1 MSEAIDAL
9 RAPTPKERRS
19 AAFASAIGTTIEWY
33 DFFIYGLAAGL
44 VFNAVF
50 FPENDPIV
58 GVLLA
63 FGTFAVGYI
72 GRPVGALLFGHFG
85 DRIGRKSAL
94 ITTMMIMGVCT
105 TLIGLLP
112 SYASIG
118 VWAPA
123 LLMLLRIAQGIGIAG
138 EWGGAVLL
146 AVEYAPT
153 KRRGLYG
160 SWPQIGVPVGLVLA
174 TSVFFVLTSTLTQ
187 EQMTAWGWRIP
198 FLASV
203 VLIFVGLAIRLK
215 LMDSPAFRHLKEQ
228 GEVAKA
234 PLRDLMKT
242 RKSTILLAMG
252 TKWAE
257 GVGFNTWAVFVVTY
271 ITMQTDISEDSAL
284 LAVTIAAAVAVIFIP
299 VWGLVSDLFG
309 RLRIYAAGS
318 IALGLAA
325 FPAFALF
332 NTASEVILTL
342 VLVVVFGIAYP
353 LMFAPQGAMYA
364 ELFEAKIRY
373 SGISVVFQFASIVS
387 SGLTPLILTALLY
400 AGGEEPW
407 LICLYIAVVATI
419 TTLCLYGL
427 RGRLVHT
434 DAGVVEPAV
443 QPGHAT
449 QGS

>member
-1 MSEAIDAL
+1 MSEAMQAV
-9 RAPTPKERRS
+9 RTPTPKERRT

-44 VFNAVF
+44 VFNSVF
-50 FPENDPIV
+50 FPENDPLI
-58 GVLLA
+58 GTLLA
-63 FGTFAVGYI
+63 FGTFAIGYI

-94 ITTMMIMGVCT
+94 VTTMLIMGICT

-112 SYASIG
+112 SYDSIG
-118 VWAPA
+118 IWAPI
-123 LLMLLRIAQGIGIAG
+123 MLIILRVFQGIGIAG

-160 SWPQIGVPVGLVLA
+160 SWPQIGVPVGLVLSSA
-174 TSVFFVLTSTLTQ
+174 VFFILTRVLTEEQLTS
-187 EQMTAWGWRIP
+187 WGWRIP

-203 VLIFVGLAIRLK
+203 VLIVVGLMIRLR
-215 LMDSPAFRHLKEQ
+215 LMDSPAFRNLKEQ
-228 GEVAKA
+228 GQVAKA

-257 GVGFNTWAVFVVTY
+257 GVGFNTWAVFAVTY
-271 ITMQTDISEDSAL
+271 LTAETGMSKDFVL
-284 LAVTIAAAVAVIFIP
+284 LSVTIAASVAVLFIP
-299 VWGLVSDLFG
+299 LWGLVSDLFG
-309 RLRIYAAGS
+309 RVKVYAAGS
-318 IALGLAA
+318 IALGLGA

-332 NTASEVILTL
+332 NTASEIIVTL
-342 VLVVVFGIAYP
+342 VLVVVFGVAYP
-353 LMFAPQGAMYA
+353 LMFAPQGALYA
-364 ELFEAKIRY
+364 ELFEAKVRY

-387 SGLTPLILTALLY
+387 SGLTPLILTSLLY

-407 LICLYIAVVATI
+407 LICLYIAAVATV

-427 RGRLVHT
+427 RRRLIHT
-434 DAGVVEPAV
+434 DEGVAKSSPLAQAEPV
-443 QPGHAT
+443 
-449 QGS
+449 S

>member
-1 MSEAIDAL
+1 MPEATQAL
-9 RAPTPKERRS
+9 RAPTPKERRK

-44 VFNAVF
+44 VFNSVF
-50 FPENDPIV
+50 FPENDPLI
-58 GVLLA
+58 GILLA
-63 FGTFAVGYI
+63 FGTFAIGYV

-112 SYASIG
+112 SYDSIG
-118 VWAPA
+118 IWAPV
-123 LLMLLRIAQGIGIAG
+123 MLIILRIFQGIGIAG

-153 KRRGLYG
+153 NRRGLYG
-160 SWPQIGVPVGLVLA
+160 SWPQIGVPVGLVLSSA
-174 TSVFFVLTSTLTQ
+174 AFFILTRTLTQ
-187 EQMTAWGWRIP
+187 EQLISWGWRIP

-203 VLIFVGLAIRLK
+203 LLIAIGLMIRLK
-215 LMDSPAFRHLKEQ
+215 LMDSPAFRNLKEQ
-228 GEVAKA
+228 GKVAKA

-242 RKSTILLAMG
+242 RKSTIFLAMG

-257 GVGFNTWAVFVVTY
+257 GVGFNTWAVFAVTY
-271 ITMQTDISEDSAL
+271 LTVEAGLSKDFVL
-284 LAVTIAAAVAVIFIP
+284 LSVTIAAVVAAFFIP
-299 VWGLVSDLFG
+299 LWGFVSDLFG
-309 RLRIYAAGS
+309 RVKVYAAGS
-318 IALGLAA
+318 IALGLGA

-332 NTASEVILTL
+332 DTASEIIVTL
-342 VLVVVFGIAYP
+342 VLVVVFGVAYP
-353 LMFAPQGAMYA
+353 LMFAPQGALYA
-364 ELFEAKIRY
+364 ELFEAKVRY

-387 SGLTPLILTALLY
+387 SGLTPLILTYLLY

-427 RGRLVHT
+427 RRRLVHT
-434 DAGVVEPAV
+434 DEDVTAPSQLVQAEPV
-443 QPGHAT
+443 
-449 QGS
+449 S